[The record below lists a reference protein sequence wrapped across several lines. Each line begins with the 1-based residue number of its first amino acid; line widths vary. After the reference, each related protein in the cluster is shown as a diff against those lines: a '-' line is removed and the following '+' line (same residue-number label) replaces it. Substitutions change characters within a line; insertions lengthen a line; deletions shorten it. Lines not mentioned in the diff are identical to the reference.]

1 MHPIILHDTNLSCL
15 LVQNEYKMLFAKR
28 KISCPC
34 VAGAQINGRECL
46 EETRASEESRE
57 ERESARA
64 LSSRVL
70 PLMRGTSMSA
80 WYAG

>member
-28 KISCPC
+28 KIACVC
-34 VAGAQINGRECL
+34 VAGARINGRECL

-57 ERESARA
+57 SARA

-70 PLMRGTSMSA
+70 ALMRGVSTTR
-80 WYAG
+80 